1 MIYRYCPL
9 VLLGCF
15 CIANHAY
22 AMNYKVQIIQTHP
35 EQASGSTT
43 CTEENKICFLTL
55 LQNPDE
61 TMPRYIDIAIKFS
74 GKTIYFQ
81 FMQDRKYLSTAE
93 TWRENFQLNLDKN
106 RHSTGNVS
114 LFIPHSEEN
123 PNSML
128 INPVILV
135 SNMKVADLEI
145 SVQPE

>member
-1 MIYRYCPL
+1 
-9 VLLGCF
+9 
-15 CIANHAY
+15 
-22 AMNYKVQIIQTHP
+22 
-35 EQASGSTT
+35 
-43 CTEENKICFLTL
+43 
-55 LQNPDE
+55 
-61 TMPRYIDIAIKFS
+61 
-74 GKTIYFQ
+74 
-81 FMQDRKYLSTAE
+81 MQDRKYLSTAE